1 MAAGARVKITLRCEE
16 CKQRNY
22 NTVKNK
28 KNTSDRLERSK
39 YCPVKMAEEK
49 KVTNAAPA
57 KAAVAVKKDDTKPG
71 FFARVGKWFRE
82 MKSELKKV
90 IWPTPAVLAKNT
102 GISVAVMVV
111 SAIVLWGFDEL
122 AQMLVRALFTL
133 VG

>member
-1 MAAGARVKITLRCEE
+1 MAEAT
-16 CKQRNY
+16 
-22 NTVKNK
+22 NK
-28 KNTSDRLERSK
+28 KPN
-39 YCPVKMAEEK
+39 
-49 KVTNAAPA
+49 
-57 KAAVAVKKDDTKPG
+57 
-71 FFARVGKWFRE
+71 FFVRTGRRIAKWFRE